1 MAKTTTKT
9 SNGANL
15 GFEQTLWKA
24 ADKLRGSMDPS
35 EYKHVVLGLMFLKYI
50 SDGFEE
56 QYQKTRCPKINRRGP
71 RRPGRIPRRERLLG
85 TSERALDLLAE

>member
-1 MAKTTTKT
+1 MPKSAKKP

-24 ADKLRGSMDPS
+24 ADKLRGAMDPG
-35 EYKHVVLGLMFLKYI
+35 EYKHVALGLLFLKYI

-56 QYQKTRCPKINRRGP
+56 LHQ
-71 RRPGRIPRRERLLG
+71 RL
-85 TSERALDLLAE
+85 AADPAADP